1 MKLAV
6 KYVFVAFLSIAVLAS
21 CKKKDSVAD
30 AYNKA
35 IVKLLG
41 KWTFVNATINDR
53 HSNAD
58 HVTTTPGASGDFM
71 DFMNN
76 GQAAVRLFSSQDTS
90 KYTLVGDSKL
100 IFDDV
105 DQFDIKILT
114 ETELVFVRKTV
125 YTADDFK
132 EETYSLR
139 K

>member
-1 MKLAV
+1 MKLAIRCFV
-6 KYVFVAFLSIAVLAS
+6 VAFLSIAVFAA
-21 CKKKDSVAD
+21 CKKKDSESD

-58 HVTTTPGASGDFM
+58 HVNTTPGTSGDFM

-76 GQAAVRLFSSQDTS
+76 GRATVRLFASQDTS

-105 DQFDIKILT
+105 DQFSIKILT
-114 ETELVFVRKTV
+114 ETDFVFVRKTV
-125 YTADDFK
+125 YTADAFR
-132 EETYSLR
+132 EETYTLR